1 MSATVVLERVSRPT
15 IVPIELAVVP
25 TSGREYEDGQAI
37 TYSSEE
43 VEFQRS
49 TSDVHRFLKILG
61 SFFVHF
67 ITLGLS
73 TSFGSYQAYYEEEY
87 LPNSSSSTISWIG
100 TTQVFLLSF
109 LGLFSGAFYD
119 RGYVREVLAAG
130 LVLVV
135 LGMGLLGSAREFWQV
150 FLAQGLCVGLGS
162 GLIYVPAISSV
173 SNQFIT
179 HRTLALGVAASGAAA
194 GGIIWPI
201 AFRKLLP
208 SIGFAWVNRSFAFLV
223 LILAIASYLS
233 LTSGNFPGHPDGQRP
248 RTRGCFSIL
257 SQRPG
262 NVNQNGS
269 RTSVPTRERLTSLF
283 SAFNGTAYLFL
294 CVGVFFVLLGYWIPL
309 FYIVPY
315 ASTVLNAPSA
325 YAPYL
330 LSILNAGSFFGRV
343 VPASVGRFC
352 GSANILLVGAASLAV
367 LVFVWLNVQQIAGIT
382 VWCFF
387 LGFVAGSVITIPNA
401 VASRLSKPSNTGQRI
416 GIMWTA
422 GAFAELVGTPIAGT
436 LVTQVNGKTNYLGGQ
451 LFGGLSIVIGAAF
464 LIAPAWSIFKDDRTR
479 EARLE

>member
-1 MSATVVLERVSRPT
+1 MTQSFEEAEPQRP
-15 IVPIELAVVP
+15 V
-25 TSGREYEDGQAI
+25 D
-37 TYSSEE
+37 
-43 VEFQRS
+43 
-49 TSDVHRFLKILG
+49 DVYRFLKIVG
-61 SFFVHF
+61 SFFIHF

-73 TSFGSYQAYYEEEY
+73 TSFGSYQAYYEEDY
-87 LPNSSSSTISWIG
+87 LASSSPSTISWIG

-119 RGYVREVLAAG
+119 RGYLREVLASG
-130 LVLVV
+130 LALVV
-135 LGMGLLGSAREFWQV
+135 IGMGLLGSAREFWQV

-173 SNQFIT
+173 SNHFIT

-208 SIGFAWVNRSFAFLV
+208 SIGFAWVNRSFALLV
-223 LILAIASYLS
+223 LILAIASYFS
-233 LTSGNFPGHPDGQRP
+233 LTSGTSPMPPHTQRP
-248 RTRGCFSIL
+248 GVRSCFSIL
-257 SQRPG
+257 SRHR
-262 NVNQNGS
+262 GS
-269 RTSVPTRERLTSLF
+269 AGQSRIHTTVRTQERLMSIF

-294 CVGVFFVLLGYWIPL
+294 CIGVFFVLLGYWIPL

-352 GSANILLVGAASLAV
+352 GSANILLVGAASLAI
-367 LVFVWLNVQQIAGIT
+367 LVFVWLSVHQIAGIT

-387 LGFVAGSVITIPNA
+387 LGFTAGSVITIPNA

-436 LVTQVNGKTNYLGGQ
+436 LVTQDDGKTNYLGGQ
-451 LFGGLSIVIGAAF
+451 LFGGLSILIGAAF